1 MTKVKIHEFDLGI
14 YPRKIWIAITTENK
28 FDGFKELSD
37 MTKEEKFSQ
46 ITSELLETYKA
57 KNKDYGDSFAKLF
70 EEYGMTYSIIHLQE
84 KINRIKSLQK
94 KSNEVKGET
103 YVDSLKDLANY
114 AILTLIELES

>member
-1 MTKVKIHEFDLGI
+1 
-14 YPRKIWIAITTENK
+14 
-28 FDGFKELSD
+28 

-70 EEYGMTYSIIHLQE
+70 EEYGMAYSIIHLQE

>member
-1 MTKVKIHEFDLGI
+1 
-14 YPRKIWIAITTENK
+14 
-28 FDGFKELSD
+28 

-94 KSNEVKGET
+94 KDNEVKGET
-103 YVDSLKDLANY
+103 YIDSLKDLANY
-114 AILTLIELES
+114 AILTLIELDK